1 MKRMDTVPALRPI
14 DPAPEIERLAARYR
28 RANGPVI
35 ALMNKLGGR
44 IEQQLAH
51 LPPTLRARID
61 STTREALERAMDV
74 AVWGGRRAPRLGDN
88 AAPMV
93 AALTGAAGGVGGLAT
108 AAAELPVTITLILHT
123 IARAAVAEGFDPADP
138 GVRAECLRVLAA
150 GSPAAGD
157 DGVNTSFIGA
167 RLALSGSAV
176 QKLLATVA
184 PGLAATLTRKLA
196 AQAVPVLGA
205 VTGAALNAAYVRYYR
220 ELAHIRFALLRLAM
234 EHGAERITTD
244 FARLAEPARITRG

>member
-1 MKRMDTVPALRPI
+1 METLPALSAQ
-14 DPAPEIERLAARYR
+14 DPAPEIAALAARYR

-35 ALMNKLGGR
+35 ALMNRLGGR
-44 IEQQLAH
+44 IEEQMAQ
-51 LPPTLRARID
+51 LPPQLRLRVERV
-61 STTREALERAMDV
+61 TREALERAMTL
-74 AVWGGRRAPRLGDN
+74 AAWGGRRAPRLGPA

-123 IARAAVAEGFDPADP
+123 IARAAEAEGFDPAEP
-138 GVRAECLRVLAA
+138 SVRAQCLRVLAA

-167 RLALSGSAV
+167 RLALSGGAV
-176 QKLLATVA
+176 QKLLAAVA
-184 PGLAATLTRKLA
+184 PGLAAALTRKLA

-205 VTGAALNAAYVRYYR
+205 VTGAALNAAYISYYR
-220 ELAHIRFALLRLAM
+220 ELAHIRFALMRLAVF
-234 EHGAERITTD
+234 HGAERVTAE
-244 FARLAEPARITRG
+244 FSALAEPARISR